1 MHIYALVQNLVC
13 LIPTLAANMSQL
25 VKDRSKQLIDTAI
38 VVTGTNKI
46 VPAVVFHKLGRL
58 SAYIEHYYL
67 HTERLMVL
75 IVEPI
80 TDPKHRFYIPQW
92 RDELLE
98 NILLKLASTGL
109 VAGDYYTYVHSFI
122 DANLLRKLAFALEE
136 GLTFDEE
143 DSRSQHW
150 HAILIFQ
157 HCLWRKDGKPFLCT
171 ISQRFQILNYKVN
184 NLLYL
189 IPNSKLLLHFTSFWY
204 WMVLCFFVGGLVGC

>member
-25 VKDRSKQLIDTAI
+25 VKDRFKQLINTAI

-67 HTERLMVL
+67 HTERLIVL

-98 NILLKLASTGL
+98 NILLQLASTGL
-109 VAGDYYTYVHSFI
+109 VAGDYYTYVHSFMARYFL

-143 DSRSQHW
+143 DP
-150 HAILIFQ
+150 
-157 HCLWRKDGKPFLCT
+157 D
-171 ISQRFQILNYKVN
+171 LNIDMQ
-184 NLLYL
+184 YL
-189 IPNSKLLLHFTSFWY
+189 FFNTAYGEKMESLFFAPYLKGSKY
-204 WMVLCFFVGGLVGC
+204 